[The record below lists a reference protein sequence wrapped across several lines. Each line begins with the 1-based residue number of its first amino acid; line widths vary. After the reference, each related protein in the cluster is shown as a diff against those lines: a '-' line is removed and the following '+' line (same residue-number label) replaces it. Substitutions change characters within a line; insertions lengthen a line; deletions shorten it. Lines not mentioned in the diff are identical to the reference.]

1 MSKFN
6 DIQDERFRGCSRM
19 WGAGQK
25 DPPFPNRW
33 KLANPMDE
41 NWYSY
46 TLPKEDPQKYINHV
60 TYPLSSAD
68 IGIFSA
74 KIIKYCYIKKY
85 RYRLQFDT

>member
-1 MSKFN
+1 
-6 DIQDERFRGCSRM
+6 
-19 WGAGQK
+19 
-25 DPPFPNRW
+25 
-33 KLANPMDE
+33 MDE
-41 NWYSY
+41 NWHSY